1 MRMSKACWRNHNE
14 ATRLGKT
21 DLGGGNSWCL
31 VGSRRQCGRDA
42 ESTVRD
48 VAGEGMEEWLVRRGL

>member
-42 ESTVRD
+42 ESTVGD
-48 VAGEGMEEWLVRRGL
+48 VAGEGMEE